1 MKPYNHDIYLNGYK
15 AVTFE
20 GPLRLG
26 TYDSYGNERI
36 RVLCSP
42 EWDGLTIVATF
53 KAASAVEVLVDADG
67 MLDVPP
73 EATATQ
79 QAAAGRCALTF
90 VGTGE
95 GRQVIS
101 CTTYYLVQDHATV
114 GNVTPDPTP
123 DKWQQFVDQVLANYT
138 GAAAA
143 AKEAARSAQD
153 AKTAESNAKD
163 SADNAA
169 ASATAA
175 DRKSTRLNSS
185 HPK

>member
-20 GPLRLG
+20 NPLRLG

-42 EWDGLTIVATF
+42 EWDGLTIVAVF
-53 KAASAVEVLVDADG
+53 KAATAVEVLVDADG

-95 GRQVIS
+95 GRQTIS

-114 GNVTPDPTP
+114 GNVTPRPHAR
-123 DKWQQFVDQVLANYT
+123 QV
-138 GAAAA
+138 AAVCGSGGG
-143 AKEAARSAQD
+143 RSRQCRCCRQRSRPQRAG
-153 AKTAESNAKD
+153 
-163 SADNAA
+163 
-169 ASATAA
+169 
-175 DRKSTRLNSS
+175 R
-185 HPK
+185 

>member
-101 CTTYYLVQDHATV
+101 CTTYYLVPGPRHCWQRHPRPHAR
-114 GNVTPDPTP
+114 
-123 DKWQQFVDQVLANYT
+123 QV
-138 GAAAA
+138 AAVCG
-143 AKEAARSAQD
+143 SG
-153 AKTAESNAKD
+153 
-163 SADNAA
+163 
-169 ASATAA
+169 
-175 DRKSTRLNSS
+175 LG
-185 HPK
+185 

>member
-143 AKEAARSAQD
+143 AKEAPAVRRTPRRQKATPRTARIMQRPAQ
-153 AKTAESNAKD
+153 
-163 SADNAA
+163 
-169 ASATAA
+169 
-175 DRKSTRLNSS
+175 RLRLEA
-185 HPK
+185 PMTLPD